1 MFGEAKNARMPS
13 FYEEY
18 LERDIIYF
26 KKLHDIC
33 P

>member
-26 KKLHDIC
+26 KKT